1 MAGEFVGMTEKQLV
15 EAQQALDIAA
25 LNGLVS
31 LALLLKKRGLMT
43 KDEAKSMHDLVT
55 KPLSLPDVADN
66 PLIQDAARHLDE
78 LFAILIEPR

>member
-1 MAGEFVGMTEKQLV
+1 MAGDFVGMTDKQLV

-25 LNGLVS
+25 LNGMIS
-31 LALLLKKRGLMT
+31 LAIMLKKRGLMT
-43 KDEAKSMHDLVT
+43 IAEAKSMHDSVT

-66 PLIQDAARHLDE
+66 PLIQDAARNLDD